1 MPPAIALSSFR
12 RSPKIMRKIALI
24 AIGVAL
30 LAIQGVEASPPKGKN
45 PSPSA
50 TTNSTTAFIPE
61 QARSLAARAETAF
74 AAGDLNQAES
84 LYKQALEFG
93 PNNTALLVSLAAV
106 ETRIGKLAES
116 EKYLL
121 QALHLDLQNAP
132 AWQLLGMNYLEEKRN
147 DEAFAALV
155 QAALYDPRNPRAHN
169 YLGIAAGRKG
179 WSEVSEDE
187 LRKAIELDPQYADAN
202 FNLAVLYL
210 RRTPPLIELGR
221 RHYQQALDL
230 GSPKDSAIEAQLAK
244 AIASP
249 SPDPATSSALP

>member
-1 MPPAIALSSFR
+1 MGKMTLIALG
-12 RSPKIMRKIALI
+12 A
-24 AIGVAL
+24 AL
-30 LAIQGVEASPPKGKN
+30 LALQGVEASLPKEKN
-45 PSPSA
+45 PSANA
-50 TTNSTTAFIPE
+50 TTNSTASFIPE
-61 QARSLAARAETAF
+61 QSRALATRAEAAF
-74 AAGDLNQAES
+74 AAGDLKQAEF

-93 PNNTALLVSLAAV
+93 PNNAALLVSLAAV
-106 ETRIGKLAES
+106 ETRMGKLAES
-116 EKYLL
+116 EKNLML
-121 QALHLDLQNAP
+121 ALHLNLQNAP
-132 AWQLLGMNYLEEKRN
+132 AWQLLGMNYLEEKRD

-230 GSPKDSAIEAQLAK
+230 GSPKDPVIESQLAK